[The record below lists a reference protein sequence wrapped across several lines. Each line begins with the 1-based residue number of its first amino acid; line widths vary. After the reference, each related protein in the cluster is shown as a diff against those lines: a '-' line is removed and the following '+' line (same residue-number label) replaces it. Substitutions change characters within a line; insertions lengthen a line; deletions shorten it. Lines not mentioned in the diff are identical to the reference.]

1 MFGSNYTLI
10 FSIMKAIHY
19 DNNTKQ
25 AENSPTMNGT
35 SLEAKHF
42 GNNIGKI
49 EAKSKPAEDANVLE
63 FIESH
68 KGFLGKSINIHDGIL
83 VITKQDG
90 TTVTI
95 ELDKMPEEYRS
106 LIQLGLREDTHFF
119 FIISRTNKG
128 RPFLKCFFFF
138 FLLVQRVYPPP
149 S

>member
-25 AENSPTMNGT
+25 AENSPTLNRT
-35 SLEAKHF
+35 SLEANHF
-42 GNNIGKI
+42 GDNIGKI

-119 FIISRTNKG
+119 FIGRTNKG
-128 RPFLKCFFFF
+128 RPFFKVFF
-138 FLLVQRVYPPP
+138 FLLLIGSEGLPPP
-149 S
+149 PF